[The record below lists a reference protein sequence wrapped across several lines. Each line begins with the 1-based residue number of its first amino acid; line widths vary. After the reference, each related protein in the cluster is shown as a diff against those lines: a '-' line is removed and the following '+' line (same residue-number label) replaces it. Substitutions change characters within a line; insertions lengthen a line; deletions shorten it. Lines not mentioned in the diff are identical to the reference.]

1 MPTATCY
8 SDAPLYTL
16 TLREILSRMTVHV
29 HRWSHVYIIFSMFT
43 CYKSHSVILREN
55 QPITCSTDRDLKELV
70 DTFGLQAT
78 VITRISNAQYII
90 CGNKYIVE

>member
-1 MPTATCY
+1 MFIDGHMP
-8 SDAPLYTL
+8 
-16 TLREILSRMTVHV
+16 ILSTVCL
-29 HRWSHVYIIFSMFT
+29 T
-43 CYKSHSVILREN
+43 CYKSHSVILKKN

-78 VITRISNAQYII
+78 VITRIGNAQDII